1 MTACQLQQ
9 KFARSSAGAGECR
22 KILVLLF
29 KDNFRNKVKS
39 RLSQRYKNEHVLK
52 ILFWPLSPSA
62 MAHTL
67 SMERVSLSINPRLTY
82 FLKKDCILL
91 NQWRKPCRCYSWFK
105 RIWRMDLL
113 TGQTYWNE
121 GTKFFMKE
129 REVIWMCMR
138 IILSFSS
145 YLLLRCCKIAQR
157 KGKTR
162 IREHGQGDLKTAWSV
177 SLEHFWASTLSTRFL
192 QRGDVNSDSSLISIY
207 KHKESH

>member
-1 MTACQLQQ
+1 MERYITCVWWTHCSINLAPFLKKETQYPAFRKDNYPLANAFPKEAACYPMTACQLQQ
-9 KFARSSAGAGECR
+9 KFTRSSAGAGECR

-52 ILFWPLSPSA
+52 VLFWPLSPSA

-67 SMERVSLSINPRLTY
+67 SMERVSLSVNPRLTY

-91 NQWRKPCRCYSWFK
+91 NQWRKPCRCYSRFK

-113 TGQTYWNE
+113 TGQKYWNE

-138 IILSFSS
+138 IIFEFFQLPATQV
-145 YLLLRCCKIAQR
+145 L
-157 KGKTR
+157 
-162 IREHGQGDLKTAWSV
+162 
-177 SLEHFWASTLSTRFL
+177 
-192 QRGDVNSDSSLISIY
+192 
-207 KHKESH
+207 